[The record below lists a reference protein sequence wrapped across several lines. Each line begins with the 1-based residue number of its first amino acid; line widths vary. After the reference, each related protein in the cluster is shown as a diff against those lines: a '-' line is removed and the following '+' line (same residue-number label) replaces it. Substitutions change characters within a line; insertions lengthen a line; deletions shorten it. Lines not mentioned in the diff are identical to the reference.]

1 MSNDFDFFQTDDD
14 DELPDWLTGA
24 AEFEEQEEAPM
35 PEAAP
40 MPELADEPPLVAAPL
55 EDMPEEDEFDL
66 LRERSALASEIYD
79 DFQVEELAA
88 SGGGILSM
96 MTPSQRF
103 LLALLFLLNV
113 AALAIFVLVYAG
125 VVELF

>member
-14 DELPDWLTGA
+14 DELSDWLTRA

-40 MPELADEPPLVAAPL
+40 MPELADEPPSVAAPL

-88 SGGGILSM
+88 SSGGISTTMTGRITRSRTFLSPIWCPEPGSRPGQATARM
-96 MTPSQRF
+96 GGR
-103 LLALLFLLNV
+103 
-113 AALAIFVLVYAG
+113 
-125 VVELF
+125 